1 MIRMYTSG
9 TSGRGSI
16 FITILGRDIRAEV
29 KRRCASADYTDAGG
43 VPHPPGRE
51 RIGSIVSSADP
62 PHGNA
67 GNVGTG
73 IVSPIDACVSVG
85 VRPTRHTGTCG
96 AAPRVPTRL
105 RARGITPHAL
115 GMMPCRVRRAR
126 CHPVHHQAPTSALSH
141 AACMRRSQRA
151 MPSQPSHACMG
162 PNGPC
167 RMHAT
172 VPTGH
177 RAPSQAVG
185 GATPYTWMMAAIAS
199 VERESAVS
207 GPYQPRPTG
216 KEQSPSPR
224 EAPRSEYGVMVA
236 TWACRSHLMGEA
248 IRGHQR
254 PPETTRGHQRPPEAI
269 GRRSEAL
276 GGNQWAL
283 SEASTHGR

>member
-1 MIRMYTSG
+1 MYTSG

-85 VRPTRHTGTCG
+85 VRPTRHTGNCG

-115 GMMPCRVRRAR
+115 GIVPCRVRRAR
-126 CHPVHHQAPTSALSH
+126 CHPVHRPAPTSAPSAHLSAH
-141 AACMRRSQRA
+141 
-151 MPSQPSHACMG
+151 
-162 PNGPC
+162 PC
-167 RMHAT
+167 CCVHAT

-177 RAPSQAVG
+177 AVPTFACMHGSQRAMPHACDGPNGPSSPVSSRRRRHTVHVDDG
-185 GATPYTWMMAAIAS
+185 CHRERR
-199 VERESAVS
+199 ERERGEWPVPAETD
-207 GPYQPRPTG
+207 GQRA
-216 KEQSPSPR
+216 E
-224 EAPRSEYGVMVA
+224 SE
-236 TWACRSHLMGEA
+236 
-248 IRGHQR
+248 
-254 PPETTRGHQRPPEAI
+254 P
-269 GRRSEAL
+269 
-276 GGNQWAL
+276 
-283 SEASTHGR
+283 